1 MTLQQAMTLIQ
12 RRRPQAQPI
21 PAFMEFLRQTENAMF
36 QSKDRLLA
44 KSPPPPQST
53 SMSTSTKPKATPILG
68 PRALPNNQTRD
79 RDDNENESPMKRRAK
94 VILGPSLGMIQTP
107 MGPPLLKVAEAS
119 QLSSQHNA
127 EEDRSGTRDAG
138 ENGIGSALP
147 SVKEVVIGPCLPP
160 ATAAAKTKVNHRLH
174 VGAVLPPG
182 SSTE

>member
-21 PAFMEFLRQTENAMF
+21 PAFMEFLQQTDNAMF
-36 QSKDRLLA
+36 QSKDRLLT
-44 KSPPPPQST
+44 KSPPPQST
-53 SMSTSTKPKATPILG
+53 SMSTSAKPKATPILG
-68 PRALPNNQTRD
+68 PRPLPNNQTRD
-79 RDDNENESPMKRRAK
+79 SDDNENDSPMKRRAK
-94 VILGPSLGMIQTP
+94 VILGPSLGIIQTP
-107 MGPPLLKVAEAS
+107 MGPPLLKFAGAS

-160 ATAAAKTKVNHRLH
+160 ATAAAKTKINQGLD

-182 SSTE
+182 TSTE